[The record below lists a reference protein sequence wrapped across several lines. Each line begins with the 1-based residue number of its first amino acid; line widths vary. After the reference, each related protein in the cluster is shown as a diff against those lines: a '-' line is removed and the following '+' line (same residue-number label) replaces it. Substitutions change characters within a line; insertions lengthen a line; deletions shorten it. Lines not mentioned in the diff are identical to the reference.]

1 MLADIVKFSKKLT
14 LWRLDKVIRK
24 WLKFREI
31 GQDPNKNTNNLFVL
45 EDIKFLKFVRFWDK
59 REAN

>member
-31 GQDPNKNTNNLFVL
+31 GQDPNKNTNIRQYLIQNNS
-45 EDIKFLKFVRFWDK
+45 K
-59 REAN
+59 N